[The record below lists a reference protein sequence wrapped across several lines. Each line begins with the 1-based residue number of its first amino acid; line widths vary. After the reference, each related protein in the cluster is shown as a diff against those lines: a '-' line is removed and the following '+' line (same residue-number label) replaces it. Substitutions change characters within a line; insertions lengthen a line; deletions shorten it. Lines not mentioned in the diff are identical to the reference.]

1 MKAQGVDGIS
11 FAIPIDSAIPIVN
24 QLIKNRVVVRPYVG
38 MRMVN
43 FFPESP
49 QSSSGTSIINKFW
62 GQKPAYRKGKNNDI
76 LSTETPQVLIV
87 NVEDKS
93 PAYHAGLQRYARF
106 TLFSFIFT
114 YRHFSHSNK
123 I

>member
-11 FAIPIDSAIPIVN
+11 FAIPIDSAIPIIN

-43 FFPESP
+43 FFPES
-49 QSSSGTSIINKFW
+49 SSTSGETSIYNRLL
-62 GQKPAYRKGKNNDI
+62 GQKPEYRKGKSNDV

-93 PAYHAGLQRYARF
+93 PAYHAGLQRYKY
-106 TLFSFIFT
+106 SF
-114 YRHFSHSNK
+114 
-123 I
+123 